1 MKEKGTNVI
10 TRFIDQIKWFF
21 YDLRVKLFGSRKP
34 SEKNLAN
41 SMSSR
46 TRKKIIFLFIFLLFP
61 TVQFLIFY
69 VGVNFNS
76 LLLSIQEYQ
85 VVDNRGQYVI
95 TGFDNFVKV
104 FENIF
109 INGELLT
116 AIKNS
121 AIQFIVGLVLGIPV
135 HVMVAYVVFKE
146 VPLGG
151 FLKIMLFMPSMISSL
166 VFVSTFRFLVQE
178 GAPIIFEDE
187 MLALL
192 LQGRSYDDF
201 WLILM
206 FAQWMNFSNGLIIY
220 LSAMCSISTDII
232 EYGQLEPMSTI
243 QELWYVIIPSI
254 FPTITTYLVVS
265 IAGFFT
271 NYGYFVSFFRVN
283 TDGGMSLGGN
293 MFDTLGY
300 VFFVGLLNGDQGLEF
315 YPYASAAGIV
325 FTLIAAPLTL
335 LVKHLLEKY
344 GPSED

>member
-10 TRFIDQIKWFF
+10 TRLIDQIKWFF
-21 YDLRVKLFGSRKP
+21 YDIRVKLFGSKKP

-61 TVQFLIFY
+61 TIQFLIFY

-76 LLLSIQEYQ
+76 ILLSIQEYQ

-95 TGFDNFVKV
+95 TGFGNFVKV
-104 FENIF
+104 FEDIF
-109 INGELLT
+109 INGELTT

-146 VPLGG
+146 VPFGG

-178 GAPIIFEDE
+178 GAPIIFENE
-187 MLALL
+187 MLAIL
-192 LQGRSYDDF
+192 LQGKSYDDF

-206 FAQWMNFSNGLIIY
+206 FTQWMSFSNGLIIY